1 MPEPRGHA
9 GRRAWTLLG
18 HLLVLLQLAVIAAGH
33 AGLLPVVLRVGATG
47 G

>member
-1 MPEPRGHA
+1 MPDPVGRA

-33 AGLLPVVLRVGATG
+33 AGLLPVVLRVGAG
-47 G
+47 GG